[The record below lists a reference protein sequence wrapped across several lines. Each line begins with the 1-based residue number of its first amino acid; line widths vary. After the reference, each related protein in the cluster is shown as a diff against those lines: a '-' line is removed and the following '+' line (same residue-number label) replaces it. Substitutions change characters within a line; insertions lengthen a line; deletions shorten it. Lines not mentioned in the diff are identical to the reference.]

1 MMIEEIGKRAKTAA
15 LQLSGSTDAQ
25 RSNALKKMADALTR
39 HSREL
44 MVQNQLDMES
54 GKQSGLSEAMLDR
67 LKLTQER
74 IAGMADGLRS
84 VAALPNPLGRNLWET
99 ERPNGLFISKVS
111 VPLGVVAVIY
121 EARPNVTADS
131 AGLCLKSGNAC
142 ILRGG
147 KEAMKS
153 NLFIAQILRETLA
166 ESGLAEDS
174 VQLISDPSRKS
185 AEALMR
191 LTDYVDLLI
200 PRGGKG
206 LIDSVVEN
214 ARVPVLKTG
223 DGVCHVYVD
232 KEADIDMAASII
244 HNAKTSRPSV
254 CNACEC
260 MLIHR
265 EIAEKALPQIAKRL
279 SSHSVT
285 IYGDE
290 DTKSI
295 LPEALPAKESDW
307 GREFLSLSIACK
319 VVKDMNEAMEH
330 IRKYGTG
337 HSEAIV
343 TEDKEAAKQFLTS
356 VDAAAVYHNAS
367 TRFTDG
373 SEFGFGAEIGIST
386 QKLHARG
393 PTGLNELTSYKYII
407 RGKGQIR

>member
-1 MMIEEIGKRAKTAA
+1 MMVEEIGKRAKAAA
-15 LQLSGSTDAQ
+15 LLLSGCTDEQ
-25 RSNALKKMADALTR
+25 RSGALKKMTDALVR
-39 HSREL
+39 NSDRL
-44 MVQNQLDMES
+44 MVQNLLDMEN
-54 GKQSGLSEAMLDR
+54 GKQAGLSEAMLDR
-67 LKLTQER
+67 LKLTQAR
-74 IAGMADGLRS
+74 IAAMAEGLRS
-84 VAALPNPLGRNLWET
+84 VAALPNPLGRTLWESK
-99 ERPNGLFISKVS
+99 RPNGLFISKVS
-111 VPLGVVAVIY
+111 VPLGVIAVIY
-121 EARPNVTADS
+121 ESRPNVTADS

-147 KEAMKS
+147 RESMQS
-153 NLFIAQILRETLA
+153 NLCIAQILHEALA
-166 ESGLAEDS
+166 ESGIPEDS
-174 VQLISDPSRKS
+174 MQLITDPSRKS

-191 LTDYVDLLI
+191 LTGYVDLLI

-214 ARVPVLKTG
+214 ARVPVLRTG
-223 DGVCHVYVD
+223 DGVCHIYVD

-260 MLIHR
+260 MLIHQGT
-265 EIAEKALPQIAKRL
+265 AERALPEIAKRL
-279 SSHSVT
+279 ASHAVT

-290 DTKSI
+290 GTRRI
-295 LPEALPAKESDW
+295 LPEALPAQESDW
-307 GREFLSLSIACK
+307 GREFLDLSIACK
-319 VVKDMNEAMEH
+319 VVCDMDEAMEH
-330 IRKYGTG
+330 IRRFSTG

-343 TEDKEAAKQFLTS
+343 TGDEEAANRFLTS
-356 VDAAAVYHNAS
+356 VDSAAVYHNAS

-373 SEFGFGAEIGIST
+373 GEFGFGAEIGIST